1 MSKRKIT
8 VAVDS
13 GFNDDYAKFL
23 KNRFDTTFVTFEDIV
38 QGKAGNEIDLILFT
52 GGADV
57 DPARYGEKVGKF
69 TMINTKRDEIE
80 ARVFDILFHTP
91 KLGICRGSQ
100 ALTVFNG
107 GKLVQHVTNHTTSHS
122 IHCKTFEEDYFETYN
137 ITSTHHQMMFPY
149 NLRKNQYDIIAWSK
163 QHRSDIY
170 LNGDN
175 EEKELPTKFVE
186 PEIVFYK
193 DTKSLAIQGHPEFS
207 NCDAETVRYCLNL
220 IENKLFN

>member
-13 GFNDDYAKFL
+13 GFNEDYASFL
-23 KNRFDTTFVTFEDIV
+23 NKRFDTTFVTFNDV
-38 QGKAGNEIDLILFT
+38 LTKKVKVVLDLLLFT

-57 DPARYGEKVGKF
+57 NPAMYGEKIGNY
-69 TMINTKRDEIE
+69 TMVNEERDDIE
-80 ARVFDILFHTP
+80 QKMFSNFSFVP
-91 KLGICRGSQ
+91 KLGICRGAQ
-100 ALTVFNG
+100 ALTVFSKG
-107 GKLVQHVTNHTTSHS
+107 SLVQHVNNHTTSHP
-122 IHCKTFEEDYFETYN
+122 IHCKTMDEGYYDTYN

-149 NLRKNQYDIIAWSK
+149 NLKQDKYDIIAWSK
-163 QHRSDIY
+163 YHRSSTY

-175 EEKELPTKFVE
+175 EEISLPDNFVE

-193 DTKSLAIQGHPEFS
+193 NTYSLAIQGHPEFD
-207 NCDAETVRYCLNL
+207 NCEGDTVNYCLDL